1 MLQMS
6 GTKLTRQILTFVAL
20 CLILAEIVI
29 FVPSASHFQYR
40 WFETQ
45 WQHFLVQFD
54 KDSESDINALA
65 SSYRATA
72 GQSAIHF
79 HPPQFICW
87 QDKTGTDITL
97 GYKGEDVVTYNLG
110 DHPISQL
117 GLALSIITGSGPS
130 HVLVYDDRRDENFR
144 ATWSTTLIRSQLQ
157 DYAMR
162 IIGLTFVIGLII
174 ITPLY
179 WFLSAQFV
187 RPLRRLTDHM
197 RRFAKAPESLL
208 EPLDTTKAGD
218 EISEIADALTNLT
231 EDVRRALRQKDR
243 LADIGA
249 ATAKINHDLR
259 NILVSATLVTDML
272 GASDDPKI
280 KRIAPHIERAISDA
294 AGMTQNMMDYLT
306 EPKAE
311 TARAFVLGEMAD
323 NLAHDAKIDVTITGT
338 KALYGTPNMFYR
350 LLLNLARNAKS
361 AGASALTIDVWRAG
375 HLAVIDI
382 SDNGPGIDKA
392 LKPHLFSAFYS
403 GHKSNTGLGLAIAKD
418 LSVAMGGELRLSRSS
433 AHGSEFRLSVPQSW
447 LEA

>member
-65 SSYRATA
+65 SSYRSTA

-87 QDKTGTDITL
+87 QDKTGTDVTL
-97 GYKGEDVVTYNLG
+97 GHKGEEVVTFNLG
-110 DHPISQL
+110 DHPISHL
-117 GLALSIITGSGPS
+117 GLALSIITGGGPS
-130 HVLVYDDRRDENFR
+130 HVLVYDERRDENFR

-249 ATAKINHDLR
+249 ATAKI
-259 NILVSATLVTDML
+259 
-272 GASDDPKI
+272 

-323 NLAHDAKIDVTITGT
+323 NLRHDAKIEVKLTGT

-350 LLLNLARNAKS
+350 LLFNRARNAKA

-447 LEA
+447 LDV